1 MDAEISKVKE
11 NYYRRWAKRMGLFL
25 KKSRGKRLNIN
36 NRGGYV
42 LVDLNTNTVMHGEK
56 FDLDLEQVEKIL
68 EKYEKELRR
77 G

>member
-1 MDAEISKVKE
+1 MDDETSKVTE

-25 KKSRGKRLNIN
+25 KKSRGKRLSID

-42 LVDLNTNTVMHGEK
+42 LVDLQTKTILHGEK
-56 FDLDLEQVEKIL
+56 FDLDLAQVEKIL

>member
-1 MDAEISKVKE
+1 
-11 NYYRRWAKRMGLFL
+11 MGLFL